1 MVRRVVVDS
10 SANLFVA
17 GAQDI
22 VSVPMKVRVGE
33 REFPDDENLDVG
45 ELIEA
50 FSDEAAESSTS
61 CPNIAEW
68 TSAFAGADEIVAL
81 ALTSKISGGFN
92 SAQAAAKHYLFDH
105 PEAKVFVLDSLTTGP
120 ELELL
125 AQHANELAQ
134 SDMDFDDLTH
144 ELRRYASRTHLMFSL
159 ERIDNFVRNGR
170 VSPIVAKV
178 AGVLGVRIVGQASE
192 EGELGVL
199 NKARGEK
206 RALKQLFENMET
218 VGFVGGRVRIRH
230 TENPKM
236 AEALAAKI
244 REIWPSCDIRIGA
257 NRGLCSYYCEPG
269 GVLVGFEG

>member
-1 MVRRVVVDS
+1 M
-10 SANLFVA
+10 
-17 GAQDI
+17 
-22 VSVPMKVRVGE
+22 
-33 REFPDDENLDVG
+33 
-45 ELIEA
+45 
-50 FSDEAAESSTS
+50 
-61 CPNIAEW
+61 
-68 TSAFAGADEIVAL
+68 
-81 ALTSKISGGFN
+81 
-92 SAQAAAKHYLFDH
+92 
-105 PEAKVFVLDSLTTGP
+105 FVLDSLTTGP

-125 AQHANELAQ
+125 AQRANELAQ

-244 REIWPSCDIRIGA
+244 REIWPSCDICIGA

>member
-17 GAQDI
+17 GTQDI

-33 REFPDDENLDVG
+33 REFPDDANLDVG

-144 ELRRYASRTHLMFSL
+144 ELRRYASRTHLVFSL

-244 REIWPSCDIRIGA
+244 HEIWPSCDIRIGA

>member
-17 GAQDI
+17 GTQDI

-81 ALTSKISGGFN
+81 ALTSKISGGYN

-125 AQHANELAQ
+125 AQRANELAQ

-192 EGELGVL
+192 
-199 NKARGEK
+199 A
-206 RALKQLFENMET
+206 
-218 VGFVGGRVRIRH
+218 
-230 TENPKM
+230 
-236 AEALAAKI
+236 
-244 REIWPSCDIRIGA
+244 
-257 NRGLCSYYCEPG
+257 
-269 GVLVGFEG
+269 

>member
-1 MVRRVVVDS
+1 
-10 SANLFVA
+10 
-17 GAQDI
+17 
-22 VSVPMKVRVGE
+22 MKVRVGE

-81 ALTSKISGGFN
+81 ALTSRISGGFN

-244 REIWPSCDIRIGA
+244 REVWPACDIRIGA

>member
-17 GAQDI
+17 GTQDI
-22 VSVPMKVRVGE
+22 VSVPMKVRVGG
-33 REFPDDENLDVG
+33 REFPDDANLDVG

-105 PEAKVFVLDSLTTGP
+105 SEAKVFVLDSLTTGP

-134 SDMDFDDLTH
+134 SDRDFDDLTH

-170 VSPIVAKV
+170 VSPIV

>member
-1 MVRRVVVDS
+1 MRNRQATENRRASPASGAHARQGGTRVRRVVVDS

-17 GAQDI
+17 GTQDI

-33 REFPDDENLDVG
+33 REFPDDANLDVG

-125 AQHANELAQ
+125 AHRANELAQ
-134 SDMDFDDLTH
+134 SDMDFDD
-144 ELRRYASRTHLMFSL
+144 
-159 ERIDNFVRNGR
+159 
-170 VSPIVAKV
+170 
-178 AGVLGVRIVGQASE
+178 
-192 EGELGVL
+192 
-199 NKARGEK
+199 RGEQ
-206 RALKQLFENMET
+206 RAPHQLCET
-218 VGFVGGRVRIRH
+218 RAPGGVGGGRVRIRH

>member
-17 GAQDI
+17 GTQDI

-33 REFPDDENLDVG
+33 REFSDDVNLDVG

-68 TSAFAGADEIVAL
+68 TAAFEGADEIVAL

-92 SAQAAAKHYLFDH
+92 SAQAAAKHYLFDY

-125 AQHANELAQ
+125 AQRAKELAQ

-170 VSPIVAKV
+170 VS
-178 AGVLGVRIVGQASE
+178 IVGQASE

-206 RALKQLFENMET
+206 RALKQLFENMEA

>member
-1 MVRRVVVDS
+1 
-10 SANLFVA
+10 
-17 GAQDI
+17 
-22 VSVPMKVRVGE
+22 MKVRVGE

-50 FSDEAAESSTS
+50 FLDVAAESSTS

-134 SDMDFDDLTH
+134 SGMDFDDLTH

-244 REIWPSCDIRIGA
+244 REIWPTCDIRIGA

>member
-17 GAQDI
+17 GTQDI

-33 REFPDDENLDVG
+33 REFPDDASLDVG

-125 AQHANELAQ
+125 AHRANELAQ
-134 SDMDFDDLTH
+134 SDRDFDDLTH
-144 ELRRYASRTHLMFSL
+144 ELRRYASHTHLMFSL

-178 AGVLGVRIVGQASE
+178 AG
-192 EGELGVL
+192 ELGVL

-206 RALKQLFENMET
+206 RALKQLFENMEA

-244 REIWPSCDIRIGA
+244 REVWPACDIRIGA

>member
-17 GAQDI
+17 GTQDI

-33 REFPDDENLDVG
+33 REFPDDANLDVG

-92 SAQAAAKHYLFDH
+92 SAQAAAKHY
-105 PEAKVFVLDSLTTGP
+105 VLDSLTTGP

-134 SDMDFDDLTH
+134 SDRDFDDLTH

-199 NKARGEK
+199 SKARGEK

>member
-17 GAQDI
+17 GTQYI

-33 REFPDDENLDVG
+33 REFPDDANLDVG

-92 SAQAAAKHYLFDH
+92 SAQAAAKYYLFDH

-134 SDMDFDDLTH
+134 SDRDFDDLTH

-170 VSPIVAKV
+170 VSPLVAKV

>member
-17 GAQDI
+17 GTQDI

-33 REFPDDENLDVG
+33 REFPDDANLDVG

-125 AQHANELAQ
+125 AQRANELAQ
-134 SDMDFDDLTH
+134 SDRDFDDLTH
-144 ELRRYASRTHLMFSL
+144 ELRRYASCTHLMFSL

-170 VSPIVAKV
+170 VSPLVAKV
-178 AGVLGVRIVGQASE
+178 AGVLGVRIVGQARR
-192 EGELGVL
+192 
-199 NKARGEK
+199 KAAR
-206 RALKQLFENMET
+206 RAQGARREACAQAALREHGI

-230 TENPKM
+230 T
-236 AEALAAKI
+236 
-244 REIWPSCDIRIGA
+244 REPEDGRGA
-257 NRGLCSYYCEPG
+257 RGEDSRDSAFMRHPHRRQPRP
-269 GVLVGFEG
+269 VLRQCGPAFS

>member
-1 MVRRVVVDS
+1 
-10 SANLFVA
+10 
-17 GAQDI
+17 
-22 VSVPMKVRVGE
+22 MKVRGE
-33 REFPDDENLDVG
+33 REFPDDANLDVG
-45 ELIEA
+45 ELIET

-61 CPNIAEW
+61 SPEHRGMDVCGLRARTRLSRLPLRVRFRF
-68 TSAFAGADEIVAL
+68 S
-81 ALTSKISGGFN
+81 

-170 VSPIVAKV
+170 VSPLVAKV

-199 NKARGEK
+199 NKARGER
-206 RALKQLFENMET
+206 RALKQLFENMEA

>member
-1 MVRRVVVDS
+1 
-10 SANLFVA
+10 
-17 GAQDI
+17 
-22 VSVPMKVRVGE
+22 MKVRVGE

-134 SDMDFDDLTH
+134 SGMDFDDLTH